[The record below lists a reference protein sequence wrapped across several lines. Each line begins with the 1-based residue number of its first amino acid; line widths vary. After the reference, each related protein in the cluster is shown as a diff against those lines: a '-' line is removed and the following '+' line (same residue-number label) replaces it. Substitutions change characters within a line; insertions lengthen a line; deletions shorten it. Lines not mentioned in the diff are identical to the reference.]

1 MSHSASD
8 GIGNRLYL
16 LIPLALPFS
25 LSLSLAL
32 SHSTPP
38 LIHLLRTLLNISPNP
53 IFLPRRLPAFSL
65 PLPVSPPFLS
75 SQLPTSFL
83 FSHLVFFLSF
93 FNTHLRLP
101 PLIPRA
107 ARAAAPI
114 LPIHPCDIAKFQA
127 AQRRQG
133 TGNVPPAAV
142 PEVMSPRQTDTIIPT
157 SSLFRVGWIQGW
169 MV

>member
-8 GIGNRLYL
+8 GMGNRLYL

-53 IFLPRRLPAFSL
+53 IFLPRQLPAFSL
-65 PLPVSPPFLS
+65 SLSTAFYCPFLS

-83 FSHLVFFLSF
+83 FSLFFF
-93 FNTHLRLP
+93 FFKHPP
-101 PLIPRA
+101 PLASPHSPGGRGSRTYSAQTSVRYHKISDVLVETRTWKCFA
-107 ARAAAPI
+107 ANM
-114 LPIHPCDIAKFQA
+114 LLSH
-127 AQRRQG
+127 RR
-133 TGNVPPAAV
+133 
-142 PEVMSPRQTDTIIPT
+142 RD
-157 SSLFRVGWIQGW
+157 
-169 MV
+169 